1 MHYNH
6 LAISQASA
14 LEHFHRQ
21 IAEGIS
27 CEQNLDYDATNLC
40 TFLAVEIAADVLR
53 YGVENLKDRVET
65 IIQMLPLK
73 INCYRNIEQL
83 YDATE
88 ALQVLKL
95 FKKNLKYNF
104 ELREL
109 IYNGYN
115 LLSSNGVS
123 ELLSGLHHIAES
135 TMRAPIYICESYTMS
150 IFSINETLYLVD
162 AHPVN
167 ADAGGK
173 FTGLILSTERTNVDG
188 LLHWIVRRLVLSNSK
203 TYYQS
208 ISIIDLVEKNF

>member
-1 MHYNH
+1 MHCNH
-6 LAISQASA
+6 LAKSQASA

-21 IAEGIS
+21 IAEGIN

-40 TFLAVEIAADVLR
+40 TFLAVEIAADALR

-65 IIQMLPLK
+65 IIQMLPLE

-88 ALQVLKL
+88 TLQVLKL

-109 IYNGYN
+109 IYSGYN

-123 ELLSGLHHIAES
+123 ELLSGLHHITES
-135 TMRAPIYICESYTMS
+135 TMTAPIYICESYTMF
-150 IFSINETLYLVD
+150 IFSNTIFSGRTSSQCRCRRKIYRINF
-162 AHPVN
+162 VN
-167 ADAGGK
+167 
-173 FTGLILSTERTNVDG
+173 
-188 LLHWIVRRLVLSNSK
+188 
-203 TYYQS
+203 
-208 ISIIDLVEKNF
+208 